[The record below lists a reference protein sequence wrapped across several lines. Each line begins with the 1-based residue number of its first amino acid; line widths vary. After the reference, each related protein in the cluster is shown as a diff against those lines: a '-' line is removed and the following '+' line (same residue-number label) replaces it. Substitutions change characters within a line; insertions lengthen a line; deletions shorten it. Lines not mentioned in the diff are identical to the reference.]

1 MDERLFKLFGENTK
15 IPNNVEMSAN
25 RAIRCVKE
33 QMNQEKE
40 NINRQ
45 NKVTI
50 GKMGKT
56 IVFAS
61 LAVVLLGTGAYA
73 AEKYFS
79 ISDFWKKSDKTMPE
93 TVQNMVETEI
103 KQEKKNVV
111 EDEFA
116 EYKVKEALCDSDKI
130 YIVVEAKAKGNHFL
144 VPEDAL
150 AEDSVGDW
158 GIDSNQS
165 AESYAS
171 EKGLDIV
178 HVNAGIMNSVD
189 LDIAV
194 QTIQWQSVSDGV
206 MDIMIEAGKGNHNE
220 TLDVICACTSLK
232 MGTEN
237 VKRSEIQ
244 FALNDISNS
253 KREAYVPADGKME
266 ITGTSAVLESIGV
279 TKTDLGTYI
288 EIVYDTEDRLDEEAL
303 SFRLVKENGELVDGG
318 GGAVLLED
326 GRMRYN
332 LYLDEPVNMEETFTL
347 EAYNCREK
355 EVYEQIVFKR

>member
-1 MDERLFKLFGENTK
+1 MDEKLFKLFEENTK
-15 IPNNVEMSAN
+15 IPDNVQMSAN
-25 RAIRCVKE
+25 RAINCVKE
-33 QMNQEKE
+33 QMKQE
-40 NINRQ
+40 NINSKNRIVFG
-45 NKVTI
+45 KI
-50 GKMGKT
+50 GKT
-56 IVFAS
+56 VVFAS

-79 ISDFWKKSDKTMPE
+79 ISDFWKKSDKTMSEP
-93 TVQNMVETEI
+93 VQNMVETEI

-130 YIVVEAKAKGNHFL
+130 YIVVEAKAKGNYFL

-150 AEDSVGDW
+150 AEDNVGNW

-178 HVNAGIMNSVD
+178 HVNAGIMNLGD

-206 MDIMIEAGKGNHNE
+206 IDIMIEAGKGNHNQ

-232 MGTEN
+232 MGTED

-253 KREAYVPADGKME
+253 KREAYVPANGKME
-266 ITGTSAVLESIGV
+266 IAGTSAVLESIDV

-288 EIVYDTEDRLDEEAL
+288 EIVYDTQDYLDEEAL
-303 SFRLVKENGELVDGG
+303 SFRLVKENGELVDGE
-318 GGAVLLED
+318 GGAVLIED

-332 LYLDEPVNMEETFTL
+332 LYLDEPINMEETFTL

-355 EVYEQIVFKR
+355 EVYEQIVFTR